1 MPLYSCPDSMLT
13 LGRRLFSSSFITF
26 IINYPPSLSQM
37 SRAKLMCMLPWRE
50 KVGRKTN

>member
-1 MPLYSCPDSMLT
+1 MLT

-26 IINYPPSLSQM
+26 IINYTPPSLSQM
-37 SRAKLMCMLPWRE
+37 SRAKLMCTLPWRE